1 MCNSISKGNMF
12 HPKTLQCY
20 AAQVIVDGEIPTN
33 EIPMHLQEH
42 MSKLKELKELKEEEE
57 YLVQKLDVLEANMDD
72 CEFEADLF
80 DSLAQDV
87 LPDQDLAKKYLED
100 RDIHDELYMKLE
112 LWMEKTKAELSSRDR
127 TEESLLLPEEYKNI
141 TFNVDVEYEM
151 DDDVDIVIIQ

>member
-1 MCNSISKGNMF
+1 
-12 HPKTLQCY
+12 
-20 AAQVIVDGEIPTN
+20 
-33 EIPMHLQEH
+33 
-42 MSKLKELKELKEEEE
+42 
-57 YLVQKLDVLEANMDD
+57 MDD
-72 CEFEADLF
+72 CEFEAHLF

-127 TEESLLLPEEYKNI
+127 AEESLILPEEYKNI